1 VADRLFQLASISVCM
16 APVNPPPHA
25 YTLYELLFLFFLLLF
40 DYRPI
45 FLKAIGDLT
54 IQPN

>member
-1 VADRLFQLASISVCM
+1 M

-25 YTLYELLFLFFLLLF
+25 YTLYELLFLLLLLF

-45 FLKAIGDLT
+45 FFKAIGDAT
-54 IQPN
+54 TQPN